1 MKIILRHSFN
11 YIDRKKYG
19 KRGILRVF
27 PSQTYRKGPNTHVF
41 EGGTTLNKPSIE
53 IHAKRP
59 LFETVFLPHVT
70 DMQVS
75 FLDDCLG
82 KGFNFILNLMFHNI
96 SRSTFPLRA
105 SEQRPHSFQP
115 VLPLPH
121 RFRLRY
127 QSDSLSLVRIPYGR
141 FLSTLAMLRFYSIV
155 LIKINNILF
164 YLLPLGR

>member
-53 IHAKRP
+53 IHANRP
-59 LFETVFLPHVT
+59 LFEIVFLPRVT
-70 DMQVS
+70 DLKVS
-75 FLDDCLG
+75 FSDECLR
-82 KGFNFILNLMFHNI
+82 KGFNFILNFICHYI
-96 SRSTFPLRA
+96 SRSTFPLRVL
-105 SEQRPHSFQP
+105 EQRPHPFQP
-115 VLPLPH
+115 ILPLPH

-155 LIKINNILF
+155 LIEINNILL

>member
-53 IHAKRP
+53 IHANRL
-59 LFETVFLPHVT
+59 LFETVFLPRLLIVK
-70 DMQVS
+70 VS
-75 FLDDCLG
+75 FSDECLG
-82 KGFNFILNLMFHNI
+82 KGFKFILNLIFLNT

-105 SEQRPHSFQP
+105 PEQRPHSFQP
-115 VLPLPH
+115 ILPLPH
-121 RFRLRY
+121 RCRLRY
-127 QSDSLSLVRIPYGR
+127 QSDSLSLVHIPYGR
-141 FLSTLAMLRFYSIV
+141 FLSTFAMLRFYSIL

-164 YLLPLGR
+164 YLLPLGQ